1 MANISSSNGLEKRPK
16 LRFPGFDEPWKAEM
30 LSDFSERVTR
40 KNTKNETNLPLTI
53 SSKDGLVDQISYFN
67 KMVASKDISSYYLL
81 KEGEYAYNKSY
92 SVGYDFG
99 SIKRLD
105 RYPMGAL
112 STLYICFAL
121 KRHNSDFIRAYFD
134 SLKWYREIYMISAEG
149 ARNHGL
155 LNVPT
160 EDFFQTIHYL
170 PQDTREQRKIASFI
184 ITLDRRI
191 DAQQSL
197 VKSFKKY
204 KRGLLKDMFPQE
216 DATVPKLR
224 LAGFT
229 GDWVQHNLGDLM
241 NVTSVKRIH
250 QSDWTNSGVRF
261 LRARDIVAAAKNE
274 KVSEPLFISQEKY
287 NEYSEISGKVKK
299 GDLLVTGVGTIGV
312 PMLINSDEPLYFKD
326 GNIIWFKNEN
336 IIDGK
341 FFYYSFVS
349 DGIQKFI
356 LESAGTGTVGTY
368 TIDSGRKTPVYLPVQ
383 REEQIQ
389 IGKYFSQLDALIV
402 LHQRK
407 LDILMQCKNGIVQQL
422 FI

>member
-1 MANISSSNGLEKRPK
+1 
-16 LRFPGFDEPWKAEM
+16 M

-160 EDFFQTIHYL
+160 EDFFQTTHYL
-170 PQDTREQRKIASFI
+170 PQDTREQRKIANFI

-191 DAQQSL
+191 DAQRSL
-197 VKSFKKY
+197 VKSLKKY
-204 KRGLLKDMFPQE
+204 KRGALKAVFTQQVSFSAKPQKW
-216 DATVPKLR
+216 DKYKM
-224 LAGFT
+224 
-229 GDWVQHNLGDLM
+229 GDLI
-241 NVTSVKRIH
+241 SL
-250 QSDWTNSGVRF
+250 QSGQDFAPAEYN
-261 LRARDIVAAAKNE
+261 D
-274 KVSEPLFISQEKY
+274 QE
-287 NEYSEISGKVKK
+287 
-299 GDLLVTGVGTIGV
+299 IGV
-312 PMLINSDEPLYFKD
+312 PYMTGASCIVKGETVVSRWTQTPRCYAYKGDTLLVCKGSGSGAVVRLTQEKVHIARQFMSLRANEKMTSDFCYYLTGFLSDRIKRNATGLIEGIDRGTVLNQTVFLPPLHEQKKIARFFSKLDFTITAHENMLDTLINER
-326 GNIIWFKNEN
+326 
-336 IIDGK
+336 
-341 FFYYSFVS
+341 
-349 DGIQKFI
+349 
-356 LESAGTGTVGTY
+356 TG
-368 TIDSGRKTPVYLPVQ
+368 
-383 REEQIQ
+383 
-389 IGKYFSQLDALIV
+389 
-402 LHQRK
+402 
-407 LDILMQCKNGIVQQL
+407 LMQRL

>member
-1 MANISSSNGLEKRPK
+1 
-16 LRFPGFDEPWKAEM
+16 M

-40 KNTKNETNLPLTI
+40 KNTKNETNLSLTI

-67 KMVASKDISSYYLL
+67 KTVASKDISSYYLL

-134 SLKWYREIYMISAEG
+134 SLNWYREIYMISAEG

-170 PQDTREQRKIASFI
+170 PQDTREQRKIANFI

-197 VKSFKKY
+197 VKSLKKY
-204 KRGLLKDMFPQE
+204 KRGLLN
-216 DATVPKLR
+216 KL
-224 LAGFT
+224 FS
-229 GDWVQHNLGDLM
+229 N
-241 NVTSVKRIH
+241 
-250 QSDWTNSGVRF
+250 
-261 LRARDIVAAAKNE
+261 
-274 KVSEPLFISQEKY
+274 
-287 NEYSEISGKVKK
+287 
-299 GDLLVTGVGTIGV
+299 
-312 PMLINSDEPLYFKD
+312 INS
-326 GNIIWFKNEN
+326 NI
-336 IIDGK
+336 
-341 FFYYSFVS
+341 YP
-349 DGIQKFI
+349 
-356 LESAGTGTVGTY
+356 T
-368 TIDSGRKTPVYLPVQ
+368 VYLPEVADFLQ
-383 REEQIQ
+383 GLTYSPSDVSVSGYLVLRSSNIQ
-389 IGKYFSQLDALIV
+389 NGMLSFDDCVYVDKKVDESLQVKCDDVIMCVRNGSKNLVGKTALIPPNMPMTTWGAFMMIIRSKLNDTYIFHYLNSQMFFSQVFKDTGTATINQITKGILNECRLPLPPETERKQISKMLSSFDAKIQNAEKCLATLV
-402 LHQRK
+402 NLK
-407 LDILMQCKNGIVQQL
+407 KALLQQL

>member
-1 MANISSSNGLEKRPK
+1 
-16 LRFPGFDEPWKAEM
+16 M

-160 EDFFQTIHYL
+160 EDFFQTTHYL
-170 PQDTREQRKIASFI
+170 PQDTREQRKIANFI

-191 DAQQSL
+191 DAQRSL
-197 VKSFKKY
+197 VKSLKKY
-204 KRGLLKDMFPQE
+204 KRGVISVLLSSRNNPYYSSVTWKEVALCDVASGFEYGMNAA
-216 DATVPKLR
+216 ATVYDGSHKYIRITDIDDNSHLYSQNVPVSPEGQVDEKYRVRENDILFAR
-224 LAGFT
+224 TGASVGKSYRYQRSDGDLYYAGF
-229 GDWVQHNLGDLM
+229 LI
-241 NVTSVKRIH
+241 RIH
-250 QSDWTNSGVRF
+250 V
-261 LRARDIVAAAKNE
+261 
-274 KVSEPLFISQEKY
+274 
-287 NEYSEISGKVKK
+287 
-299 GDLLVTGVGTIGV
+299 
-312 PMLINSDEPLYFKD
+312 NSDVNCDYVFQNTLTEAYRRWVL
-326 GNIIWFKNEN
+326 
-336 IIDGK
+336 
-341 FFYYSFVS
+341 
-349 DGIQKFI
+349 
-356 LESAGTGTVGTY
+356 LESAR
-368 TIDSGRKTPVYLPVQ
+368 SGQPGINAEQYKQYRFLLPPLELQNKISTLATNLDNLICKEENLLSQIEQVKIALLQ
-383 REEQIQ
+383 R
-389 IGKYFSQLDALIV
+389 
-402 LHQRK
+402 
-407 LDILMQCKNGIVQQL
+407 L

>member
-1 MANISSSNGLEKRPK
+1 
-16 LRFPGFDEPWKAEM
+16 M

-53 SSKDGLVDQISYFN
+53 SSKDGLVGQISYFN

-170 PQDTREQRKIASFI
+170 PQDTREQRKIANFI

-197 VKSFKKY
+197 VKSLKKY
-204 KRGLLKDMFPQE
+204 KRGVVRSLLSPEHCGLKEVQWQCDTIGNLGFFIKGAPLSKADISETGTPFILYGELYTTYHEVIKSVVRKTEAVVEQVYHSMVGDVLIPTSGE
-216 DATVPKLR
+216 TSEEISTASCIMLPGVI
-224 LAGFT
+224 LAGDLNIFRST
-229 GDWVQHNLGDLM
+229 KIDGRIMSYMLNHIVNGNIARVAQGKSVVHVQ
-241 NVTSVKRIH
+241 
-250 QSDWTNSGVRF
+250 
-261 LRARDIVAAAKNE
+261 A
-274 KVSEPLFISQEKY
+274 
-287 NEYSEISGKVKK
+287 SEISKIKISYP
-299 GDLLVTGVGTIGV
+299 DPETQIR
-312 PMLINSDEPLYFKD
+312 
-326 GNIIWFKNEN
+326 IIK
-336 IIDGK
+336 
-341 FFYYSFVS
+341 
-349 DGIQKFI
+349 I
-356 LESAGTGTVGTY
+356 LEAISNR
-368 TIDSGRKTPVYLPVQ
+368 IESCENELN
-383 REEQIQ
+383 
-389 IGKYFSQLDALIV
+389 QLTKMRSSL
-402 LHQRK
+402 L
-407 LDILMQCKNGIVQQL
+407 QQL

>member
-1 MANISSSNGLEKRPK
+1 
-16 LRFPGFDEPWKAEM
+16 M

-170 PQDTREQRKIASFI
+170 PQDTREQRKIANFI

-197 VKSFKKY
+197 VKRLKKY
-204 KRGLLKDMFPQE
+204 KRGLLN
-216 DATVPKLR
+216 KL
-224 LAGFT
+224 FS
-229 GDWVQHNLGDLM
+229 N
-241 NVTSVKRIH
+241 
-250 QSDWTNSGVRF
+250 
-261 LRARDIVAAAKNE
+261 
-274 KVSEPLFISQEKY
+274 
-287 NEYSEISGKVKK
+287 
-299 GDLLVTGVGTIGV
+299 
-312 PMLINSDEPLYFKD
+312 INSNIYPTVYLSEVADFLQGLTYSPSDVSVSGYLVLRSSNIQNGMLSFDDCVYVDKKVDESLQVKCDDVIMCVRNGSKNLVGKTALIPPNMPMTTWGAFMMIIRSKLNDTYIFHYLNSQMFFSQVFKD
-326 GNIIWFKNEN
+326 
-336 IIDGK
+336 
-341 FFYYSFVS
+341 
-349 DGIQKFI
+349 
-356 LESAGTGTVGTY
+356 TGTA
-368 TIDSGRKTPVYLPVQ
+368 TINQITKGILNECRLPLPPETERK
-383 REEQIQ
+383 QIS
-389 IGKYFSQLDALIV
+389 KMLSSFDAKIQNAEKCLATLV
-402 LHQRK
+402 NLK
-407 LDILMQCKNGIVQQL
+407 KALLQQL